1 MFVDVHVLF
10 MWNEDIAYAFPFSYP
25 CRWNRFHDPRFWLHC
40 SSYLTGN
47 RRIVISVTVCS
58 AMRRV
63 VQIVVVVTLTLLC
76 IFLKGFSLSTLEVVT
91 DDELLNL
98 VRTEKYVVVL
108 FSEYPYHGE
117 VMLLCINTCIVRLRI
132 CKRNQMIERYMLVV
146 GKVMR
151 YVPVVL
157 PCN

>member
-1 MFVDVHVLF
+1 
-10 MWNEDIAYAFPFSYP
+10 
-25 CRWNRFHDPRFWLHC
+25 
-40 SSYLTGN
+40 
-47 RRIVISVTVCS
+47 
-58 AMRRV
+58 MRRV
-63 VQIVVVVTLTLLC
+63 VQINVVVTLTLLC
-76 IFLKGFSLSTLEVVT
+76 IYLKGLSLSTLEVVT

-117 VMLLCINTCIVRLRI
+117 VMLLRIKICIVRLRI
-132 CKRNQMIERYMLVV
+132 CKRNQMMEGYMLVV

-151 YVPVVL
+151 YVPLVL

>member
-1 MFVDVHVLF
+1 M
-10 MWNEDIAYAFPFSYP
+10 S
-25 CRWNRFHDPRFWLHC
+25 
-40 SSYLTGN
+40 
-47 RRIVISVTVCS
+47 VCS

-63 VQIVVVVTLTLLC
+63 VQMNVVVTLTLLC
-76 IFLKGFSLSTLEVVT
+76 IFLKGFSFSTLEVVT

-117 VMLLCINTCIVRLRI
+117 VMLLCINTFIVRLRI

-146 GKVMR
+146 GKVMQ